1 MERILKIVLIIY
13 IVIANIVAFALMG
26 IDKRKAIKNKYRI
39 PEKVLF
45 MSAIL
50 FGSIGANLGMKVFR
64 HKTKHMSFVIGMP
77 AKLIIQIA
85 IGWFVLT
92 KLVF

>member
-1 MERILKIVLIIY
+1 MKEILKMILIVYLV
-13 IVIANIVAFALMG
+13 IVNIVAFSLMG

-50 FGSIGANLGMKVFR
+50 LGSIGANVGMQVFR

-77 AKLIIQIA
+77 AIFIMQVVIC
-85 IGWFVLT
+85 IFVL
-92 KLVF
+92 F

>member
-1 MERILKIVLIIY
+1 MERILTIVLIIY

-77 AKLIIQIA
+77 AIFIVQVMVLL
-85 IGWFVLT
+85 FVL
-92 KLVF
+92 KELVI

>member
-1 MERILKIVLIIY
+1 MERILTIVLIIY

-77 AKLIIQIA
+77 AIFLAQVA
-85 IGWFVLT
+85 NYMFIGMRMI
-92 KLVF
+92 

>member
-1 MERILKIVLIIY
+1 MEKILISILIVYII
-13 IVIANIVAFALMG
+13 IVNIVAFALMG

-50 FGSIGANLGMKVFR
+50 FGSVGANLGMKVFR

-77 AKLIIQIA
+77 AIFILQIVICIVVLIK
-85 IGWFVLT
+85 FV
-92 KLVF
+92 

>member
-1 MERILKIVLIIY
+1 MMILIVYLV
-13 IVIANIVAFALMG
+13 IVNVVAFALMG

-50 FGSIGANLGMKVFR
+50 LGSIGANLGMQVFR

-77 AKLIIQIA
+77 IIFLAQVA
-85 IGWFVLT
+85 IFMFIGMRMI
-92 KLVF
+92 

>member
-1 MERILKIVLIIY
+1 MERILMMILIVYLV
-13 IVIANIVAFALMG
+13 IVNVVAFALMG

-50 FGSIGANLGMKVFR
+50 LGSIGANLGMQVFR

-77 AKLIIQIA
+77 IIFLAQVA
-85 IGWFVLT
+85 IFMFIGMRMI
-92 KLVF
+92 